1 MQDETNVRL
10 YIFSICKTPEEITEA
25 VGIPCDKFWRIG
37 DKRGKSIIKQ
47 KENGWAL
54 NSGLPNSASLEE
66 HIKKLLERLSPYKEK
81 IRMFAQ
87 HEDVQFSCII
97 YTATRPP
104 LYFSKKVIQQ
114 INYLEAS
121 LDIDLYIVPNE
132 ATNAGGMPT

>member
-1 MQDETNVRL
+1 
-10 YIFSICKTPEEITEA
+10 
-25 VGIPCDKFWRIG
+25 
-37 DKRGKSIIKQ
+37 
-47 KENGWAL
+47 
-54 NSGLPNSASLEE
+54 
-66 HIKKLLERLSPYKEK
+66 
-81 IRMFAQ
+81 MFAQ